1 MAANR
6 DTPARS
12 GLRTAERRRS
22 CTSRPSWPA
31 ALRAAFQA
39 RTYEVGGDVIT
50 RVDGQPVENPKGL
63 SDRLLDFRP
72 DDVVTLTVLR
82 DGSERAVRVRLK
94 ERPNDVSG

>member
-1 MAANR
+1 
-6 DTPARS
+6 
-12 GLRTAERRRS
+12 
-22 CTSRPSWPA
+22 
-31 ALRAAFQA
+31 
-39 RTYEVGGDVIT
+39 
-50 RVDGQPVENPKGL
+50 VDGKPVDDPKAL